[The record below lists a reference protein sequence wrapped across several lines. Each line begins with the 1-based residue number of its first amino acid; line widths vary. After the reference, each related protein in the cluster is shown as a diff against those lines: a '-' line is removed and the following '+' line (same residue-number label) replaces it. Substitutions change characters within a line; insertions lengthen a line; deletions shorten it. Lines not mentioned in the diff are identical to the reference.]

1 MLPIREGNETE
12 WINGEDGGKDEEAL
26 YYCDYS
32 N

>member
-12 WINGEDGGKDEEAL
+12 WVNGEDGGEDEEAL